1 MLASQSEE
9 EELTAEEQARQQAH
23 EEKIKK
29 HPPLGVKGK
38 TFSPLFIS
46 LEPKPREEHKKIAR
60 TRVIKLREFEEVKRT
75 GPLRNNVQSRS
86 RFALDESSSSS
97 EEVPQPPKP

>member
-1 MLASQSEE
+1 MY
-9 EELTAEEQARQQAH
+9 
-23 EEKIKK
+23 
-29 HPPLGVKGK
+29 
-38 TFSPLFIS
+38 
-46 LEPKPREEHKKIAR
+46 LEPKPREDHKKIAR

>member
-29 HPPLGVKGK
+29 HPHTAAKGK
-38 TFSPLFIS
+38 KKFANYLY
-46 LEPKPREEHKKIAR
+46 LEPKPREDLKKIAR
-60 TRVIKLREFEEVKRT
+60 TSTIKLREFEEVKRT